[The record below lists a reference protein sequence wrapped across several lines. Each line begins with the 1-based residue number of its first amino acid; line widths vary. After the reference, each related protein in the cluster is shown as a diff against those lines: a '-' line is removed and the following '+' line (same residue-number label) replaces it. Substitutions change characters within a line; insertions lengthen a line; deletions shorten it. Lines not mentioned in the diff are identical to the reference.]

1 GQGVPYEDAF
11 QRILNAGL
19 EEIVADWGAAIRR
32 TYLPLLAEQREARE
46 EARVLIAGRNNERGG
61 GGLNVGPALS
71 PDGSRVAF
79 LSALSDYDV
88 ELYVADAETGDVQRR
103 LVRGTTFDPH
113 FGSLRYI
120 NSSGTWSPDGTR
132 FAFSA
137 LRKARDVVVVL
148 DVERARII
156 REYPIDGVSE
166 ITNPTWSPDGR
177 TIVVSGM
184 RGGMSDLYALDVNTG
199 ESRQLTQ
206 DPYADLHP
214 AFSPDGR
221 TLAFVT
227 DRGSTDLNQLSYGN
241 YRLALMDMA
250 GGSNAVTI
258 LPGLERGKNINPT
271 WARDGRGLFFISDR
285 NGISNVYRLEI
296 GSNRV
301 TQVTNL
307 FTGVSGITDISP
319 AISSA
324 PAADKLVFTAYERSG
339 YNLYTVTSPTALAG
353 VEPQPTQYAADNVP
367 APALL
372 PPSPRPAEA
381 AYNRV
386 LTLVRDPSFG
396 STEPQ
401 VAATWQVGGY
411 RPRLSLDYLGQ
422 PSVGVAASTGP
433 YARGGVYGGIG
444 GIFSDVLGEHT
455 VYGTVQAQ
463 GQIEEIGFS
472 AVYLNRQHRWNYGAA
487 AQRVPYLA
495 GGRRTVVDQQ
505 TEELRDQLLIFRYFD
520 TSLTGIAQYPFS
532 QVQRVEFSAGA
543 RRIAQDVQI
552 REYIYSPIIQNGE
565 VVDYTGPTDYR
576 ESTESFGSWNLA
588 EGTAALV
595 YDNAIFG
602 YTSPFAG
609 QRYRFEV
616 APTLG
621 DLQFTAVTAD
631 YRRYIW
637 LRPLTIAVRGLH
649 FGRYGRDEA
658 MLSSVFLGYPSL
670 LRGYSYGSVTDA
682 CDAELAQAPAGGKE
696 CAVYDELFGSRLAVA
711 NIELRLPIVRG
722 AVVGGN
728 VGIPPIEAIAFFDA
742 GTSWGKI
749 QDNLGNTI

>member
-1 GQGVPYEDAF
+1 
-11 QRILNAGL
+11 
-19 EEIVADWGAAIRR
+19 
-32 TYLPLLAEQREARE
+32 
-46 EARVLIAGRNNERGG
+46 
-61 GGLNVGPALS
+61 
-71 PDGSRVAF
+71 
-79 LSALSDYDV
+79 V
-88 ELYVADAETGDVQRR
+88 ELYVANAETGDVERR
-103 LVRGTTFDPH
+103 LVRGTSFDPH

-120 NSSGTWSPDGTR
+120 NSAGTWSPDATR

-137 LRKARDVVVVL
+137 LRQARDVVVVL
-148 DVERARII
+148 DVARARII

-184 RGGMSDLYALDVNTG
+184 RGGMTDLYALDVASGQT
-199 ESRQLTQ
+199 RQLTQ
-206 DPYADLHP
+206 DAFADLHP

-227 DRGSTDLNQLSYGN
+227 DRTTDLAQLRYGN
-241 YRLALMDMA
+241 YRLATLDLA
-250 GGSNAVTI
+250 GGSGSITL
-258 LPGLERGKNINPT
+258 LPGLERGKNINPS

-285 NGISNVYRLEI
+285 TGISNVYRLEL
-296 GSNRV
+296 GSNRI

-307 FTGVSGITDISP
+307 FTGVSGITDLSP

-324 PAADKLVFTAYERSG
+324 PGADKLVFTAYERGG
-339 YNLYTVTSPTALAG
+339 YNLYSFTSAADLAG
-353 VEPQPTQYAADNVP
+353 TEPVATQYAADDVP

-372 PPSPRPAEA
+372 PPSPRPAEP

-386 LTLVRDPSFG
+386 LSLVRDPAFG
-396 STEPQ
+396 ATEPQ
-401 VAATWQVGGY
+401 VATTWQVAPY

-422 PSVGVAASTGP
+422 PSVGVSGSTGP

-455 VYGTVQAQ
+455 VYGTIQAQ

-487 AQRVPYLA
+487 AQRVPYLS
-495 GGRRTVVDQQ
+495 GGRQTVVDQQ
-505 TEELRDQLLIFRYFD
+505 SAELRDQLLIFRYFD

-532 QVQRVEFSAGA
+532 QVQRAEFSAGA
-543 RRIAQDVQI
+543 RRISQDVQI
-552 REYIYSPIIQNGE
+552 REYIYAPVIQNGN
-565 VVDYTGPTDYR
+565 VVDYTGPIDYR
-576 ESTESFGSWNLA
+576 ESSEGLGAWNLA

-595 YDNAIFG
+595 YDNSVMS

-621 DLQFTAVTAD
+621 DLQFTSITAD

-637 LRPLTIAVRGLH
+637 LRPLTLAVRGLH

-658 MLSSVFLGYPSL
+658 RLNSVFLGYPSL

-682 CDAELAQAPAGGKE
+682 CQNELGGSLDGGGE
-696 CAVYDELFGSRLAVA
+696 CAVYDALFGSRVAVA
-711 NIELRLPIVRG
+711 NVELRLPLVRNL
-722 AVVGGN
+722 VVGGN
-728 VGIPPIEAIAFFDA
+728 LGIPPIEAIAFFDA

-749 QDNLGNTI
+749 QARNGEIVSTSPVFRRGVQDDFSDRGILTSAGVGARVNLFGYVIIEADYVNALDRPTGWHWQFALQPGF